1 MSLFLKW
8 AKRNAVPVITEIYRG
23 NTPLD
28 KAALPAPLVTLSNQE
43 TEYYDATAV
52 TGQTYYYMWVT
63 YNMQHASPAYSPSV
77 AITVAQR
84 RGVGPNSLIT
94 GNADCGYFG
103 DVIQSDLVTP
113 AMIQAMQNAGSAAL
127 GLSSWNHVYRK
138 MIYKGK
144 IVYVPSMPQFID
156 TWANVYKAGFAYGNL
171 DRSKLPL
178 APSIDPSWTLYP
190 QDRRITVAGDQ
201 YILRLLRGYNDDPTL
216 APPSDINS
224 STNTVTTTLDTT
236 PAVRYENEYD
246 SLYLPNATP
255 VPYYQSL
262 PNFADALAPYNGPRF
277 GTWTQ
282 ELVSS
287 ANALARGG
295 AFDANS
301 LNATR
306 QGLSLYRQAATN
318 VGAAVVIALELV
330 EV

>member
-23 NTPLD
+23 NAPLD

-43 TEYYDATAV
+43 TEYLDATAV

-84 RGVGPNSLIT
+84 RGVGPNNLIT

-103 DVIQSDLVTP
+103 DVSQSDLVTP
-113 AMIQAMQNAGSAAL
+113 AMVQAMQNPGSPAL
-127 GLSSWNHVYRK
+127 GVSGLNHVYRK

-144 IVYVPSMPQFID
+144 ILYVPSMPQFYD
-156 TWANVYKAGFAYGNL
+156 TWANVYRAGFVYGNL
-171 DRSKLPL
+171 DRSKLPI
-178 APSIDPSWTLYP
+178 APSIDPTWTLNP
-190 QDRRITVAGDQ
+190 QDRRITINGDQ
-201 YILRLLRGYNDDPTL
+201 YIIRLLRGYNDDSTL
-216 APPSDINS
+216 APPSDIN
-224 STNTVTTTLDTT
+224 TTTSSPTTTVDTT

-255 VPYYQSL
+255 VPYCQSL
-262 PNFADALAPYNGPRF
+262 PNFADAISPYNGPRF

-282 ELVSS
+282 ELVSTTT
-287 ANALARGG
+287 ALVRGG
-295 AFDANS
+295 ALDANS
-301 LNATR
+301 ANATR
-306 QGLSLYRQAATN
+306 QGLSLYRQTSTGIG
-318 VGAAVVIALELV
+318 GAICIAFELV

>member
-8 AKRNAVPVITEIYRG
+8 ARRNAVPVITEIYRG
-23 NTPLD
+23 NAPLD

-77 AITVAQR
+77 AISVAQR
-84 RGVGPNSLIT
+84 RGVGPNNLIT

-103 DVIQSDLVTP
+103 DVTQSDLVTP
-113 AMIQAMQNAGSAAL
+113 AMIQAMQNAGSTAL
-127 GLSSWNHVYRK
+127 GLSGLNHVYRK

-144 IVYVPSMPQFID
+144 ILYVPSLPQFID
-156 TWANVYKAGFAYGNL
+156 TWANVYRAGFVYGNF
-171 DRSKLPL
+171 DRSKLSV
-178 APSIDPSWTLYP
+178 APSIDPSWTLNP
-190 QDRRITVAGDQ
+190 QDRRITISGDQ
-201 YILRLLRGYNDDPTL
+201 YILRLLRGYSDDPTL
-216 APPSDINS
+216 SLPGDLNNA
-224 STNTVTTTLDTT
+224 TATVTTTVDTT
-236 PAVRYENEYD
+236 PTVRYENEYD

-262 PNFADALAPYNGPRF
+262 PNFADVISPYNGPRF

-282 ELVSS
+282 ELLSA

-295 AFDANS
+295 AFDPNS
-301 LNATR
+301 AGATR
-306 QGLSLYRQAATN
+306 QGLSLYRQTTT
-318 VGAAVVIALELV
+318 GTSAAVIIALELV